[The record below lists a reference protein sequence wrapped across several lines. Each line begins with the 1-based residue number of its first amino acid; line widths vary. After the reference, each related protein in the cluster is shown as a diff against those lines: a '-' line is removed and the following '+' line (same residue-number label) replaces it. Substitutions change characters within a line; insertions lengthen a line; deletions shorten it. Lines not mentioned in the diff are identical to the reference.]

1 MTRKPTTKSE
11 MPAESDDTPD
21 FELFNPGIG
30 RRFVG
35 DDVLAIEREL
45 IADGRDLP
53 NRGIPV
59 EYRERVES
67 CSNADELRQLIKT
80 ETAKEH
86 PNQSLIGYIN
96 DRIAQLT
103 T

>member
-1 MTRKPTTKSE
+1 MSTD
-11 MPAESDDTPD
+11 ESQQDDDSTD
-21 FELFNPGIG
+21 IGIG

-35 DDVLAIEREL
+35 DEALAIEREL

-67 CSNADELRQLIKT
+67 CSNADELRELIKT
-80 ETAKEH
+80 ETAKDQ

-103 T
+103 A

>member
-1 MTRKPTTKSE
+1 MSTNTTQ
-11 MPAESDDTPD
+11 SDDNDDEEDSQPD
-21 FELFNPGIG
+21 RPVG

-35 DDVLAIEREL
+35 GQLPEIEREL
-45 IADGRDLP
+45 IAEGRDLP

-67 CSNADELRQLIKT
+67 CSDADELRELIET

-86 PNQSLIGYIN
+86 PNQSLIGFVN
-96 DRIAQLT
+96 DRLT
-103 T
+103 EVAE